1 MTLAVLIEGAR
12 SKPPN
17 LLYIHPSMRPSKT
30 CSVDHCVIKQQVLTH
45 FKNALQFGIFS
56 ADVLLTDGG
65 VIERLNK
72 TNSD

>member
-12 SKPPN
+12 SKPPK
-17 LLYIHPSMRPSKT
+17 LLYIHPSTRPSKT
-30 CSVDHCVIKQQVLTH
+30 CSVDHCVIKQKVTH

-56 ADVLLTDGG
+56 ADVLLTDGA